1 MDEIYEKQEIKK
13 WLIQKNDINITNFE
27 FIDSLFEDVLIF
39 IDKNKLI
46 LKDTE
51 DFTKMKFIRFLFNNT
66 NISIR

>member
-27 FIDSLFEDVLIF
+27 FIDSLFEDVLNF

-46 LKDTE
+46 IKDTE

-66 NISIR
+66 NNSNK